1 MKKYLT
7 SILLGLLATTSF
19 AQVSTNI
26 FADRA
31 ELIRKLGTSQSFS
44 MGWYTGSLS
53 NNANDIRDMNDNYL
67 GLSNYLSAK
76 LGNLVVLE
84 LIKSDRV
91 VAEEALKGNF
101 DILYTSSL
109 IGSQLIA
116 QGWKPIVERAES
128 FMPVVIAL
136 KSNNSINSEKDFSK
150 TKIVGSHGTTT
161 IFTEYSLSEANLL
174 DINNINQ
181 NPNFI
186 VKKMSQE
193 SLIGLLNNKQA
204 DGVIVRNMLAE
215 KLLNESDNYKIVY
228 KAKTSPGHMI
238 LLNPK
243 IDSSKEEQIR
253 NTFLSLNSLDKNS
266 VVLKAIDGYSKNV
279 EVFKTVNTDGI
290 KLSSDVFKKTK
301 QMPLVNKIQK

>member
-44 MGWYTGSLS
+44 MGWYTGAISG
-53 NNANDIRDMNDNYL
+53 ANDIRDMNDNYL

-76 LGNLVVLE
+76 LNNLVVLE
-84 LIKSDRV
+84 LIKSDRS

-109 IGSQLIA
+109 MGSQLIA
-116 QGWKPIVERAES
+116 QGWKPLVERSES

-136 KSNNSINSEKDFSK
+136 KSNNAINSEKDFSK
-150 TKIVGSHGTTT
+150 VKIFGSNGTTT
-161 IFTEYSLSEANLL
+161 IFTEYSLSEEKLL
-174 DINNINQ
+174 DINNLNQ
-181 NPNFI
+181 NPNFL
-186 VKKMSQE
+186 VKKMNQE

-204 DGVIVRNMLAE
+204 DGIIVRNMLAE

-228 KAKTSPGHMI
+228 KGKTSPGHMI

-243 IDSSKEEQIR
+243 VDSAREEQIR
-253 NTFLSLNSLDKNS
+253 NVFLSINGLDKNS
-266 VVLKAIDGYSKNV
+266 IVLKAIDGHKKEA
-279 EVFKTVNTDGI
+279 EVFKTVSAEGI

-301 QMPLVNKIQK
+301 QMPLVNKNQK

>member
-44 MGWYTGSLS
+44 MGWYTGAIS

-67 GLSNYLSAK
+67 GLSNYLSVK
-76 LGNLVVLE
+76 LNNLVVLE
-84 LIKSDRV
+84 LIKSDRT
-91 VAEEALKGNF
+91 VAEEGLKGNF

-109 IGSQLIA
+109 IGSQLVA
-116 QGWKPIVERAES
+116 QGWKPIVERSES
-128 FMPVVIAL
+128 FTPVVIAL
-136 KSNNSINSEKDFSK
+136 KSNNAINSEKDFSK
-150 TKIVGSHGTTT
+150 TKIVGSSGTTT
-161 IFTEYSLSEANLL
+161 IFTEYSLSESNLL

-181 NPNFI
+181 NQNFI
-186 VKKMSQE
+186 VKKISQE
-193 SLIGLLNNKQA
+193 SLVGLLNNQQA
-204 DGVIVRNMLAE
+204 DGIIVRGMLAE
-215 KLLNESDNYKIVY
+215 KLLNESDKYKIVY

-243 IDSSKEEQIR
+243 VDSAREEQIR
-253 NTFLSLNSLDKNS
+253 NVFLSINGLDKNS
-266 VVLKAIDGYSKNV
+266 VGLRSIDGHKSGV
-279 EVFKTVNTDGI
+279 EVFKTVSADDMKT
-290 KLSSDVFKKTK
+290 SSDVFKKTK
-301 QMPLVNKIQK
+301 QMPLNKNTK

>member
-44 MGWYTGSLS
+44 MGWYTGAIS

-67 GLSNYLSAK
+67 GLSNYLSVK
-76 LGNLVVLE
+76 LNNLVVLE
-84 LIKSDRV
+84 LIKSDRT
-91 VAEEALKGNF
+91 VAEEGLKGNF

-109 IGSQLIA
+109 IGSQLVA
-116 QGWKPIVERAES
+116 QGWKPIVERSES
-128 FMPVVIAL
+128 FTPVVIAL
-136 KSNNSINSEKDFSK
+136 KSNNAINSEKDFSK
-150 TKIVGSHGTTT
+150 TKIVGSSGTTT
-161 IFTEYSLSEANLL
+161 IFTEYSLSESNLL

-181 NPNFI
+181 NQNFV
-186 VKKMSQE
+186 VKKISQE
-193 SLIGLLNNKQA
+193 SLVGLLNNQQA
-204 DGVIVRNMLAE
+204 DGIIVRGMLAE
-215 KLLNESDNYKIVY
+215 KLLNESDKYKIVY

-243 IDSSKEEQIR
+243 VDSAREEQIR
-253 NTFLSLNSLDKNS
+253 NVFLSINGLDKNS
-266 VVLKAIDGYSKNV
+266 VVLRAIDGHKSGV
-279 EVFKTVNTDGI
+279 EVFKTVSADDI

>member
-44 MGWYTGSLS
+44 MGWYTGAIS

-67 GLSNYLSAK
+67 GLSNYLSVK
-76 LGNLVVLE
+76 LNNLVVLE
-84 LIKSDRV
+84 LIKSDRT
-91 VAEEALKGNF
+91 VAEEGLKGNF

-109 IGSQLIA
+109 IGSQLVA
-116 QGWKPIVERAES
+116 QGWKPIVERSES
-128 FMPVVIAL
+128 FTPVVIAL
-136 KSNNSINSEKDFSK
+136 KSNNAINSEKDFSK
-150 TKIVGSHGTTT
+150 TKIVGSSGTTT
-161 IFTEYSLSEANLL
+161 IFTEYSLSESNLL

-181 NPNFI
+181 NQNFI
-186 VKKMSQE
+186 VKKISQE
-193 SLIGLLNNKQA
+193 SLVGLLNNQQA
-204 DGVIVRNMLAE
+204 DGIIVRGMLAE
-215 KLLNESDNYKIVY
+215 KLLNESDKYKIVY

-243 IDSSKEEQIR
+243 VDSAREEQIR
-253 NTFLSLNSLDKNS
+253 NVFLSINGLDKNS
-266 VVLKAIDGYSKNV
+266 VVLRAIDGHKSGV
-279 EVFKTVNTDGI
+279 EVFKTVSADDI
-290 KLSSDVFKKTK
+290 KTSSDVFKKTK
-301 QMPLVNKIQK
+301 QMPLIKNTK